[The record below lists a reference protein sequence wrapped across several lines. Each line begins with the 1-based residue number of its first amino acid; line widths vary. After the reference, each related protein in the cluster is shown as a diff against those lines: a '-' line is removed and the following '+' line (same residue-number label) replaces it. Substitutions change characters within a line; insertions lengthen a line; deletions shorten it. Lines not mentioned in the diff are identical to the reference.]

1 MIDLANVT
9 FDYEAMHMRFTL
21 HVPAQSFMAVTG
33 PSGSGKSTL
42 LNLIAGFEQPLS
54 GKVHVAGQD
63 VTALPPSARPL
74 SMIFQDNNVFAHL
87 DVWSNVALGISPRL
101 KLTSAE
107 QAEVEAAL
115 QRVGIAALSRRK
127 PTEVSGG
134 ERQRIAI
141 ARALVRRQPVLLMDE
156 PFTALGPALR
166 EDMLELLLDL
176 KAERSLTLMMVTHQP
191 AELRKAA
198 DHFCFLEAGIVR
210 YVLPAQ
216 KFFAESAPAEIRSYL
231 G

>member
-1 MIDLANVT
+1 MIDLEAVT

-21 HVPAQSFMAVTG
+21 ALPEGCFMAVTG
-33 PSGSGKSTL
+33 PSGAGKSTL
-42 LNLIAGFEQPLS
+42 LNLIAGFEAPLS
-54 GKVHVAGQD
+54 GLIRIAGRD
-63 VTALPPSARPL
+63 VTCSPPAERPL

-87 DVWSNVALGISPRL
+87 DVWSNVALGLSPRL
-101 KLTSAE
+101 KLTGS
-107 QAEVEAAL
+107 QKAEVEAAL
-115 QRVGIAALSRRK
+115 QRVGLEALARRR

-166 EDMLELLLDL
+166 EEMLGLLLDL
-176 KAERSLTLMMVTHQP
+176 KTERSLTFMMVTHQP
-191 AELRKAA
+191 VELRRAA
-198 DHFCFLEAGIVR
+198 NLFCFVDAGVIR
-210 YVLPAQ
+210 HVLPPA
-216 KFFAESAPAEIRSYL
+216 KFFSTSAPPEIRSYL